1 MIGEPPDDD
10 GTDPVG
16 RGGRDGGGRDGGAPD
31 PSGPQRDPFDGLV
44 FDESFIAAAPLSE
57 PAAVE
62 RERAARERAERA
74 AALRRRLEDAALRPS
89 DEPFPEYQRYAPGG
103 LLGVGEPP
111 PPRHARRRWR
121 IPKWV
126 TIAAAVVLVG
136 VFGAYLIDEYQT
148 LADGGP
154 ERTPFDDT
162 APLPPEGSVPA
173 MGSEE
178 PTVEIVRPEDWPPN
192 PPESADAPLGA
203 PPPVPE
209 GGGSHA
215 FIREQADG
223 SPVAYDPCRPI
234 GFVIRPGGP
243 PEGDQLIREAV
254 AAVSAATGLQF
265 VDEGVTDEPPSDDRR
280 AYQPERYGDRWAPV
294 LFTWSDESES
304 PRLGAGQHGDPM
316 SDPAGYAGSM
326 AVGIDRG
333 GEGPELVYVTGA
345 VTLDRDDLGRMLEG
359 VDGRNLVRAVIAHE
373 VGHLVGLDH
382 VDDPNQLMY
391 PTIQTGVTAFQP
403 GDLEGLA
410 ALGTGAC
417 FPEI

>member
-1 MIGEPPDDD
+1 MIGEPPDGDGSDPIGGDD
-10 GTDPVG
+10 HE
-16 RGGRDGGGRDGGAPD
+16 
-31 PSGPQRDPFDGLV
+31 RDPFADLV
-44 FDESFIAAAPLSE
+44 FDESFIAAASVNE
-57 PAAVE
+57 PPADE

-74 AALRRRLEDAALRPS
+74 AALRRRLEDAALRPA
-89 DEPFPEYQRYAPGG
+89 DEPFPEHHRYAPGG

-111 PPRHARRRWR
+111 APRHLQRRWR
-121 IPKWV
+121 IPKWL
-126 TIAAAVVLVG
+126 TIAAVVVLVG
-136 VFGAYLIDEYQT
+136 VFGSYLIDEYQSV
-148 LADGGP
+148 ADGGP
-154 ERTPFDDT
+154 ERTPFDAT
-162 APLPPEGSVPA
+162 APLPPEGTVPA
-173 MGSEE
+173 VSGEE
-178 PTVEIVRPEDWPPN
+178 PTVDIVRPENWPPN

-203 PPPVPE
+203 PPPVPD
-209 GGGSHA
+209 GGGTHS
-215 FIREQADG
+215 FIRQQPDG
-223 SPVAYDPCRPI
+223 SPVAYDPCRAI

-265 VDEGVTDEPPSDDRR
+265 VDEGTTDEGPSDDRS

-294 LFTWSDESES
+294 LFAWSDETES
-304 PRLGAGQHGDPM
+304 PRLAAGGHGDEL

-333 GEGPELVYVTGA
+333 GEDSELVYVTGT

-359 VDGRNLVRAVIAHE
+359 VDGRSLVRAVIAHE

-382 VDDPNQLMY
+382 VDDPDQLMY
-391 PTIQTGVTAFQP
+391 PAIQTGVTAFQP

-410 ALGTGAC
+410 ALGSGAC